1 MVKHVRKAVKPHV
14 KIPQSLP
21 FKKGFLEKDFCSF
34 ENSLLGCSKDL
45 FQKKCPGGQC
55 QFLCF
60 ESQCPKITDLS
71 KALKAKLS
79 SIPSGV
85 TSLSLPNLDQNGG
98 GKTTTIVVGP
108 HSTTRRGDSSHARG
122 APLEASF
129 KWWCMYA
136 RSFGCSLSVGRNVG
150 LPLALW

>member
-1 MVKHVRKAVKPHV
+1 M

-45 FQKKCPGGQC
+45 FQKKCLGGQC
-55 QFLCF
+55 QLLCY

-85 TSLSLPNLDQNGG
+85 ISLSLPNLDQNGG

-108 HSTTRRGDSSHARG
+108 HSTTCRGESSRARG
-122 APLEASF
+122 APLEGPSRYDGVV
-129 KWWCMYA
+129 CA
-136 RSFGCSLSVGRNVG
+136 RLPVLSLSLSLDGG
-150 LPLALW
+150 GYLSTFGFMAGIWAKF